1 MEPHVKRPLCAEE
14 FHFSFQYAGHP
25 AGSER
30 WVSQFDRNQFLIRR
44 EVQFQGSLGPSKRVQ
59 TTRLEPET
67 RLPLVF
73 SENDNG
79 RVFETTFDRKKG
91 LLTLR
96 QQRDE
101 ASQALTQDYH
111 DPLSVVQYLRDLP
124 EDVQTARVPMVG
136 GTVLVT
142 RLEDETLNT
151 PWGELLAR
159 AYYLRPGMGFVYIE
173 AAAPHRPLK
182 FVQVLGRFSLE
193 ATISRGGEARADGQ
207 REHSKR
213 PRSRR
218 GRQNQANAE
227 PRETGAPRQD
237 GPRSQRAEKQGG
249 GRPPRDGQS
258 FREKRSE
265 PNQNRDGQPRPP
277 REARGQSQ
285 PRAPQNTG
293 QPSGTGPSGAQD
305 GAKRSR
311 RRRRF
316 KKREGGG
323 GETQG

>member
-1 MEPHVKRPLCAEE
+1 MEPLRAEE
-14 FHFSFQYAGHP
+14 FHFNFQYAGHP
-25 AGSER
+25 AGTER
-30 WVSQFDRNQFLIRR
+30 WVSQFDRNQFFIRR
-44 EVQFQGSLGPSKRVQ
+44 EVLFQGSLGQSKRVQ
-59 TTRLEPET
+59 TTRLELET

-124 EDVQTARVPMVG
+124 DDVPSARVPMVG
-136 GTVLVT
+136 GTVLIT
-142 RLEDETLNT
+142 RLEDEMLST
-151 PWGELLAR
+151 PWGEVLAR

-173 AAAPHRPLK
+173 VAAPHRPLK

-193 ATISRGGEARADGQ
+193 ANISRVGEPRAEGHQDG
-207 REHSKR
+207 SKR

-218 GRQNQANAE
+218 GRQDQT
-227 PRETGAPRQD
+227 PKGSRQE
-237 GPRSQRAEKQGG
+237 GPRVAQTEKQPTPTA
-249 GRPPRDGQS
+249 RSPRDG
-258 FREKRSE
+258 RHAKDGRSE
-265 PNQNRDGQPRPP
+265 QNQNARALQQREGRGNHP
-277 REARGQSQ
+277 REARGQPQPQ
-285 PRAPQNTG
+285 PRPPQVAGEPQQLAN
-293 QPSGTGPSGAQD
+293 PAAQD
-305 GAKRSR
+305 GAKRSK

-316 KKREGGG
+316 KKRERG
-323 GETQG
+323 GETLG

>member
-1 MEPHVKRPLCAEE
+1 MEPLRAEE

-25 AGSER
+25 AGTER
-30 WVSQFDRNQFLIRR
+30 WVSQFDRNQFFIRR
-44 EVQFQGSLGPSKRVQ
+44 EVVFQGSLGQSKRLQ
-59 TTRLEPET
+59 TTRLELET

-124 EDVQTARVPMVG
+124 DDVRSARVPMVG
-136 GTVLVT
+136 GTVLIT
-142 RLEDETLNT
+142 RLEDEVLNT
-151 PWGELLAR
+151 PWGEVLAR

-173 AAAPHRPLK
+173 AAPPHRPLK

-193 ATISRGGEARADGQ
+193 ANISRIGEPRAERQSDGP
-207 REHSKR
+207 KR
-213 PRSRR
+213 PRARR
-218 GRQNQANAE
+218 GRQDQTPKG
-227 PRETGAPRQD
+227 PREEAPR
-237 GPRSQRAEKQGG
+237 STRAEKQSPPAA
-249 GRPPRDGQS
+249 RSPRDARHPKAG
-258 FREKRSE
+258 RSE
-265 PNQNRDGQPRPP
+265 HDQKRERGGQPAL
-277 REARGQSQ
+277 EARSQPQLRVSQ
-285 PRAPQNTG
+285 PRAPQTL
-293 QPSGTGPSGAQD
+293 GPSQQQTANPGGQQD
-305 GAKRSR
+305 KAKRPR
-311 RRRRF
+311 RRRRL

-323 GETQG
+323 SEPQG